1 MRSHLRCCDLNYDI
15 CSSGKF
21 PFDLWKLIADDLC
34 CIDMRAM
41 KPYVQTNSIP
51 LPTLSESSVV
61 ADDRCLSISRV
72 HGDGVVVGSCQSGFG
87 RRPALMTSI
96 RKHTAYSKSDV
107 VIEKESQLRGTD
119 TGFGL

>member
-1 MRSHLRCCDLNYDI
+1 MRCCDFNYDI

-21 PFDLWKLIADDLC
+21 PFDLWKLISNDLC

-41 KPYVQTNSIP
+41 KPYMPTDSIP
-51 LPTLSESSVV
+51 LATLSESSVV
-61 ADDRCLSISRV
+61 ADNRCLPFSRV
-72 HGDGVVVGSCQSGFG
+72 YSDRVVVGSCQSGFG

-96 RKHTAYSKSDV
+96 RKHAAHSKSDV
-107 VIEKESQLRGTD
+107 VIEEESQLRGTD